1 MSNETEL
8 DNIENDIEVEVEE
21 STSTT
26 DDVQPHVEETTT
38 PDVDP
43 YEEDL
48 RMAKELNLTIR
59 KDPQTGKPII
69 PSTPAMRAALK
80 RKAAVRVDDTT
91 TADIQKMVS
100 DHYDPI
106 VCDNPNI
113 QHVIATLGNYVK
125 RMSPNAAIDE
135 VRGGEIQAE
144 LAGLY
149 DLVLSLDPELSTIGL
164 EIIVSVIK
172 MNLRGA
178 FSQTLAYRFAN
189 TIPLNKELSIRF
201 QLLTTLFIS
210 LASGTKKKDLSKT
223 INVRQLH
230 DYITDRNAKANIS
243 EFIN

>member
-1 MSNETEL
+1 MSNNTKIDTVENETPVETQ
-8 DNIENDIEVEVEE
+8 DTTPVIE
-21 STSTT
+21 
-26 DDVQPHVEETTT
+26 DVQPVVEEAVET
-38 PDVDP
+38 PVDP
-43 YEEDL
+43 IDEDL

-69 PSTPAMRAALK
+69 PSTPAMRAALN
-80 RKAAVRVDDTT
+80 RKASVRVDDTT
-91 TADIQKMVS
+91 TADIQNMVS
-100 DHYDPI
+100 ENYDPL
-106 VCDNPNI
+106 VSENPNI

-125 RMSPNAAIDE
+125 RMSPNATVSE
-135 VRGGEIQAE
+135 VRGGELQAE

-149 DLVLSLDPELSTIGL
+149 DLVLGLDPELSSIGM
-164 EIIVSVIK
+164 EIIVSVMK

-178 FSQTLAYRFAN
+178 FSQTLAYRFSN
-189 TIPLNKELSIRF
+189 TVPLNKELSIRF

-230 DYITDRNAKANIS
+230 DYISDRNAKANLS